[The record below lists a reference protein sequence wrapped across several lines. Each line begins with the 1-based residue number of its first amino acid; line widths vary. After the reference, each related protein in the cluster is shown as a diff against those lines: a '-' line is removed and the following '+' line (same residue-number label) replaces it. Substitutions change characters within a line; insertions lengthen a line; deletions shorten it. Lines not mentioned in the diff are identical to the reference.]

1 MFLLLVPPVI
11 IPMLKRRERSSAIPV
26 MTLAHSSGQQA
37 AIYRLEKIMQ
47 NTNLWTGGDV
57 WLMHD
62 YLSINICTWTVITID
77 YSTWFNYTQWLK
89 IVKISHL
96 PTKNQH
102 QKLQILVQKL
112 DFWWKLVKSLICI
125 FALKIKILA
134 LKLRKTTKI
143 ESYLCVE
150 CKAGMNFCVLQF
162 HRRRGVKDNFTT
174 CGDTFLRFQVF
185 EEKKRRAG
193 TSWFT
198 LTVATAK
205 SHVTFIVAA
214 QDSSRNTIPTRVK
227 ITPIWQSKD
236 TTPILPNWLL
246 VFQKLGRPIS
256 LFFSFPLC
264 PLKSRLYVE
273 NA

>member
-1 MFLLLVPPVI
+1 MVKNLSKYHINPP
-11 IPMLKRRERSSAIPV
+11 K
-26 MTLAHSSGQQA
+26 
-37 AIYRLEKIMQ
+37 
-47 NTNLWTGGDV
+47 N
-57 WLMHD
+57 
-62 YLSINICTWTVITID
+62 NIR
-77 YSTWFNYTQWLK
+77 
-89 IVKISHL
+89 
-96 PTKNQH
+96 
-102 QKLQILVQKL
+102 
-112 DFWWKLVKSLICI
+112 
-125 FALKIKILA
+125 
-134 LKLRKTTKI
+134 RKTTKI
-143 ESYLCVE
+143 ESYLRVE